1 MGAWF
6 AAILVHRK
14 TLTHSRFR
22 IAEVKF
28 LAHRGLWYQPDERNQ
43 PEALRIALA
52 QGFGLETDV
61 RDAVGQLVIAHD
73 PPIASA
79 QPMADFLALYGSIG
93 STAPLALN
101 IKADGLRIRLKSLL
115 EEHQVK
121 NYFCFDMSVPETLAY
136 CGEGLRYFTRESEY
150 EPHPPLYDDAAG
162 VWMDMFH
169 NDWITR
175 EHIVR
180 HLDAGKQVAI
190 VSPEL
195 HRRAHERFWE
205 RLRQDGLARYP
216 GVMLCT
222 DFPESAR
229 GFFI

>member
-1 MGAWF
+1 MNHW
-6 AAILVHRK
+6 L
-14 TLTHSRFR
+14 FR
-22 IAEVKF
+22 LAQVQF
-28 LAHRGLWYQPDERNQ
+28 LAHRGLWYKPHERNQ
-43 PEALRIALA
+43 AEALRLALS

-61 RDAVGQLVIAHD
+61 RDAAGQLVISHD
-73 PPIASA
+73 PPIASE
-79 QPMADFLALYGSIG
+79 PLFSELLALYRTLE
-93 STAPLALN
+93 STAPFAIN
-101 IKADGLRIRLKSLL
+101 VKADGLRTGLKWLL
-115 EEHQVK
+115 EQNQLK

-136 CGEGLRYFTRESEY
+136 RREGIRYFTRESEY
-150 EPHPPLYDDAAG
+150 EPHSALYDDAAG

-195 HRRAHERFWE
+195 HRRAHESFWE